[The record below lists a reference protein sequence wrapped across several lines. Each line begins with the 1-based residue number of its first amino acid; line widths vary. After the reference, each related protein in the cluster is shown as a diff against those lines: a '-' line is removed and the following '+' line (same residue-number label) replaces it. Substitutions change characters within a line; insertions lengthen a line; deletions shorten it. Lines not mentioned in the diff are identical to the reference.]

1 MDIDKVIVKL
11 ESRLAE
17 DKAKIDNLVD
27 KTLRL
32 ILSEAKSSS
41 SISCITKKHCKF
53 LLHWNFKFLNSKNL
67 SLIVC
72 KVMTDFVRV

>member
-53 LLHWNFKFLNSKNL
+53 LLH
-67 SLIVC
+67 
-72 KVMTDFVRV
+72 

>member
-27 KTLRL
+27 KTSRL

-41 SISCITKKHCKF
+41 SISCITKKYCKC
-53 LLHWNFKFLNSKNL
+53 LLH
-67 SLIVC
+67 
-72 KVMTDFVRV
+72 